1 MDMKHTWDIVV
12 RPSQDTDLKKKLNVA
27 RTVTARDHKGIGDQ
41 PTNGVIYVRTANQT
55 GRVEIKN
62 GGVADLT
69 YPQSQ
74 TRRGRVIDKGN
85 VSPTLCHTVTL
96 FRVEVNDEM

>member
-1 MDMKHTWDIVV
+1 MGYCGASVTRHGFE
-12 RPSQDTDLKKKLNVA
+12 KKLNVA